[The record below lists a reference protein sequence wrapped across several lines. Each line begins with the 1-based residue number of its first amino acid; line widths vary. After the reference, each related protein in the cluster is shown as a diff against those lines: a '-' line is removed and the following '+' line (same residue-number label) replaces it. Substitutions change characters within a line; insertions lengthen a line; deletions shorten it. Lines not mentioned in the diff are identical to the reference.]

1 MPDSGKAYGIGE
13 TDKSGRT
20 QNSVKE
26 IQLTIGLGSR
36 QSDELD
42 SCIEGNHGSV
52 ASAWLSLAP
61 DWWLRC

>member
-1 MPDSGKAYGIGE
+1 MPDSGKAYRIGE

-26 IQLTIGLGSR
+26 IQLIIGLSSR

-42 SCIEGNHGSV
+42 SCIEGDHGSV
-52 ASAWLSLAP
+52 ASVWLSLAP
-61 DWWLRC
+61 DW